1 MGRIAILNHVE
12 QEAEHGARSTEHDKK
27 HEPRIAPKCSIV
39 EFLQSPLDPFG
50 AHRVELTLSRAIIS
64 S

>member
-1 MGRIAILNHVE
+1 MGRIAILNY
-12 QEAEHGARSTEHDKK
+12 AEHEHEHEHDKK
-27 HEPRIAPKCSIV
+27 RDKKREPRIGPKCSIV

>member
-1 MGRIAILNHVE
+1 MGRIAILNY
-12 QEAEHGARSTEHDKK
+12 AEHEHEHEHDKK
-27 HEPRIAPKCSIV
+27 REPRIGPKCSIV